1 MPKSP
6 RHPVNLK
13 LSTQEFA
20 ALAED
25 ADRYG
30 TAPTTMALCYVL
42 AGMQRLRDVVPDAIV
57 PAGQATIALKA
68 AADALR
74 EAGKTSEAAAA
85 ESAGQELSEAHD
97 RIVDGCSWIVVPGW
111 RLDAYRHRI
120 AWGAQ
125 SPGRPDLSESIL
137 TSR

>member
-13 LSTQEFA
+13 LSTPEFT

-25 ADRYG
+25 ADKFEI
-30 TAPTTMALCYVL
+30 APTTMALCNVL
-42 AGMQRLRDVVPDAIV
+42 AGMQRLRDVVPDLIV
-57 PAGQATIALKA
+57 PAGRAKIALTA

-85 ESAGQELSEAHD
+85 EAAGQELFEAHNKVVD
-97 RIVDGCSWIVVPGW
+97 GYTRIVAPGW

-120 AWGAQ
+120 VWDGE
-125 SPGRPDLSESIL
+125 SPGRPDLSKSIL
-137 TSR
+137 ASR